1 MEDKEYQTVNT
12 EKEKNDFSDF
22 IDTAFET
29 TQKEKEVRETKEAEL
44 KRKIE
49 SEKKKREQI
58 KQNRNAVIE
67 TIALLVTTLAMTIG
81 LFFLAPKYGVISLGF
96 SILIMMFFLKLV
108 RKNNRAFEMIY
119 EKGSMIMFFVGLG
132 LTIFG
137 FIMVL
142 S

>member
-1 MEDKEYQTVNT
+1 MEDKEYRTVNT
-12 EKEKNDFSDF
+12 EEEKNDFSDF

>member
-81 LFFLAPKYGVISLGF
+81 LFFLAPKYGIISLGF

>member
-1 MEDKEYQTVNT
+1 MEDKEYQTVDT
-12 EKEKNDFSDF
+12 EEEKNDFSDF

-29 TQKEKEVRETKEAEL
+29 TQKEKEARETKEAEL

-119 EKGSMIMFFVGLG
+119 EKGSMIMFFVGFG
-132 LTIFG
+132 LAIFG